1 MGLVLLNFRNLVFVR
16 VSACV
21 CVCVCVGACVW
32 PPQALRRLVYHV

>member
-21 CVCVCVGACVW
+21 CVYVCASVRVCG
-32 PPQALRRLVYHV
+32 LHRH